1 MTYQPGESRTVYEET
16 PLQAAR
22 EDIRLEAR
30 RENNNTA
37 WIIAALVAVVAII
50 AVAFMVASSNR
61 EATVSQEDLATVA
74 EQARAQG
81 ALEGAQAGYNAAASQ
96 AQVQSGLT
104 AQSTYNAQAA
114 NAQMAADRAAAE
126 ARAAAAES
134 RAAAERSRA
143 VAAESAASEPV
154 VIEEPAPVE

>member
-1 MTYQPGESRTVYEET
+1 MTYQPGDNRNVYEET

-22 EDIRLEAR
+22 EDMRLEAR
-30 RENNNTA
+30 RSNNTTA
-37 WIIAALVAVVAII
+37 WIVAALVAVVAII

-61 EATVSQEDLATVA
+61 DQLTPEEVAIAA

-96 AQVQSGLT
+96 AA
-104 AQSTYNAQAA
+104 AQSNLNAQSNYNAQAA
-114 NAQMAADRAAAE
+114 NAQLSADRAAAE

-143 VAAESAASEPV
+143 QAAEARRDPV
-154 VIEEPAPVE
+154 IIEESPQ